1 MVSWSVQYMDQTFFH
16 QLEEH
21 MPVELPC
28 DKVTTLFNYARL
40 LQELRDSVKTSLL
53 YRLIILKY
61 SDYIDAYLRLAA
73 IAKGK
78 NNIQLSIELICD
90 ALKINN

>member
-1 MVSWSVQYMDQTFFH
+1 
-16 QLEEH
+16 
-21 MPVELPC
+21 
-28 DKVTTLFNYARL
+28 
-40 LQELRDSVKTSLL
+40 VKASLL
-53 YRLIILKY
+53 YRLIIFKY
-61 SDYIDAYLRLAA
+61 PNYIDAYLRLAA

>member
-1 MVSWSVQYMDQTFFH
+1 MDQTFFH

-40 LQELRDSVKTSLL
+40 LQELQDSVKASLL
-53 YRLIILKY
+53 YRLIIFKY
-61 SDYIDAYLRLAA
+61 PDYIDAYLRLAA
-73 IAKGK
+73 ITKGK